1 MKIRPEAVIS
11 LQFLLQWS
19 EISQL
24 SAPSLCLHALLCVC
38 VRVCENRPVQPCS
51 SRQRS
56 KLSRPQRKHSS
67 TQPPLQ
73 PPCLDR

>member
-19 EISQL
+19 EFSQC
-24 SAPSLCLHALLCVC
+24 SLPLLACFAMC
-38 VRVCENRPVQPCS
+38 VCENRPVQPCSS

-73 PPCLDR
+73 PPCRDR